1 MNTTYVATAGLE
13 TAPLQDGSV
22 LYNLKTGKFV
32 MLNRSASFLW
42 TELSSPKSV
51 DDLTHRLLAA
61 FPDTPTGSI
70 GSDIDKALTELKEL
84 ELVASRD
91 KSANLVSAPSEHTLA
106 PKMESAAYESPT
118 IRVLDE
124 EELLN
129 IFQMTAAEIS
139 VASCWW
145 SACASPG
152 CP

>member
-1 MNTTYVATAGLE
+1 M
-13 TAPLQDGSV
+13 

-91 KSANLVSAPSEHTLA
+91 KAANLVSAPSEHTPA